1 MALTDFVREA
11 PPISVDAED
20 AFVDIFRS
28 RQSGITKT
36 ELSRV
41 FINSTSGG
49 VPIRELDEVIHEL
62 IEAGLLRS
70 RSRGSETI
78 YTLTPQGVRLHS
90 LLDS

>member
-20 AFVDIFRS
+20 AFVDIFRDK
-28 RQSGITKT
+28 QTITKT
-36 ELSRV
+36 DLTRA
-41 FINSTSGG
+41 FINSTGGG
-49 VPIRELDEVIHEL
+49 VPIRELDEVVHEL

-70 RSRGSETI
+70 RSVGSETL

>member
-28 RQSGITKT
+28 KESITKT
-36 ELSRV
+36 DLTRA
-41 FINSTSGG
+41 FIDSTGG
-49 VPIRELDEVIHEL
+49 GTPIRELDEILHEL

-70 RSRGSETI
+70 RSVGSETL
-78 YTLTPQGVRLHS
+78 YALTPQGVKLHL

>member
-1 MALTDFVREA
+1 MALNDFVREA

-20 AFVDIFRS
+20 AFVDIFRDK
-28 RQSGITKT
+28 QSITKT
-36 ELSRV
+36 DLTRA
-41 FINSTSGG
+41 FIDSTGG
-49 VPIRELDEVIHEL
+49 GAPIRELDEVVHEL

-70 RSRGSETI
+70 RSVGSETL